1 MTRPASNGSII
12 GATQDP
18 TPTSAGGIWTL
29 PAQLEL
35 QKQGKWIAPGYNIS
49 RSLRFNSADSSY
61 LSRTPAIVG
70 NRKTWTW
77 SGWVKRSALDVGDV
91 TLFGTGTAINNANFN
106 IFVFR
111 GNTLTLSA
119 ANVEY
124 FVSSSVYRDVS
135 AWYHIV
141 LSVDTTQATTANRL
155 RLYVNG
161 EQVTLSTGSFPAQ
174 NTDLALNNNTLQ
186 TIGATDEVGSL
197 NRKFNGYLTEIHFV
211 DGQALDPSYFGV
223 VDTLTGVWRP
233 KQVEDMNYG
242 TNGFY
247 LPFSDNSDVTATT
260 LGRDFSGNGNNWTPS
275 GSPGFSVAAGANNDS
290 LVDTPTPYGT
300 DTGAGG
306 EVRGNYATFNPTA
319 VSGMGLATLANGNLN
334 ASGDGTLFKGSVSTI
349 AMSTGKWY
357 WETTIVGGGNTYG
370 PGIVASTSLASAIG
384 GSYGYTDA
392 SDAWMR
398 SSNGVVYSGGA
409 GVVTGLS
416 TFTTDDVISIA
427 VDFDAGKLWFAKNGT
442 WDSSGNP
449 ATGANPTITFSPGGK
464 SFYAMVQGW
473 VYAPYT
479 WTMALNAGQ
488 RPFAYTAP
496 SGFKALVTTNL
507 PEPTVVQGD
516 DYFNTVLF
524 TGNSSGASVTG
535 VGFQPDFVWMKCRS
549 TGRNH
554 ELLDAVRGGSSTLF
568 SNLTNQE
575 ATQQRISSFNSDGF
589 TYTIDS
595 NSANSGDT
603 YAAWNWKA
611 GDANVDLSGGANI
624 SNGTVGNATV
634 RANTTSGFSIVSTTN
649 TTRNGSVMTIP
660 HGLNSA
666 PDFILC
672 KSRDADNIWTAY
684 NSAVANDG
692 LLGGTSGTD
701 AWIYSIYSS
710 VGSSTFGHADNSN
723 TQSTGEELIFY
734 CFAEVEGFSKFGSYT
749 GNGSAD
755 GPFVYTGFRPAF
767 VMFKITSG
775 VDSWVIYD
783 SVRNTYNVVNN
794 HLYPSTSGAEYAATS
809 TFFVDFVS
817 NGFKV
822 RGASDLLNGSGSTYI
837 YMAFATSPF
846 KFALAR

>member
-61 LSRTPAIVG
+61 LIRTPAIVG

-306 EVRGNYATFNPTA
+306 EVRGNYATWNPLIKFGSSTSF
-319 VSGMGLATLANGNLN
+319 SGTYSNGNLDIATGGN
-334 ASGDGTLFKGSVSTI
+334 STEFAGTI
-349 AMSTGKWY
+349 ALFDGCY
-357 WETTIVGGGNTYG
+357 WEVTPTSIDPDRSYI
-370 PGIVASTSLASAIG
+370 GIVATQSNLFFSNSNIG
-384 GSYGYTDA
+384 YNGTYNVLY
-392 SDAWMR
+392 
-398 SSNGVVYSGGA
+398 SSNGDIYVNTSSGTNISSSFA
-409 GVVTGLS
+409 SWTNN
-416 TFTTDDVISIA
+416 DVISVA
-427 VDFDAGKLWFAKNGT
+427 FKDVKFTLLR
-442 WDSSGNP
+442 
-449 ATGANPTITFSPGGK
+449 
-464 SFYAMVQGW
+464 MV
-473 VYAPYT
+473 
-479 WTMALNAGQ
+479 
-488 RPFAYTAP
+488 
-496 SGFKALVTTNL
+496 
-507 PEPTVVQGD
+507 
-516 DYFNTVLF
+516 
-524 TGNSSGASVTG
+524 
-535 VGFQPDFVWMKCRS
+535 
-549 TGRNH
+549 
-554 ELLDAVRGGSSTLF
+554 
-568 SNLTNQE
+568 
-575 ATQQRISSFNSDGF
+575 
-589 TYTIDS
+589 
-595 NSANSGDT
+595 
-603 YAAWNWKA
+603 
-611 GDANVDLSGGANI
+611 
-624 SNGTVGNATV
+624 
-634 RANTTSGFSIVSTTN
+634 
-649 TTRNGSVMTIP
+649 
-660 HGLNSA
+660 HGLTLV
-666 PDFILC
+666 FLLL
-672 KSRDADNIWTAY
+672 
-684 NSAVANDG
+684 VLG
-692 LLGGTSGTD
+692 L
-701 AWIYSIYSS
+701 
-710 VGSSTFGHADNSN
+710 
-723 TQSTGEELIFY
+723 
-734 CFAEVEGFSKFGSYT
+734 
-749 GNGSAD
+749 
-755 GPFVYTGFRPAF
+755 
-767 VMFKITSG
+767 
-775 VDSWVIYD
+775 
-783 SVRNTYNVVNN
+783 
-794 HLYPSTSGAEYAATS
+794 
-809 TFFVDFVS
+809 
-817 NGFKV
+817 
-822 RGASDLLNGSGSTYI
+822 
-837 YMAFATSPF
+837 
-846 KFALAR
+846 

>member
-1 MTRPASNGSII
+1 MADLTAMLQAAA
-12 GATQDP
+12 GAAVQP
-18 TPTSAGGIWTL
+18 S
-29 PAQLEL
+29 
-35 QKQGKWIAPGYNIS
+35 GYQIS

-77 SGWVKRSALDVGDV
+77 SGWVKRS
-91 TLFGTGTAINNANFN
+91 
-106 IFVFR
+106 
-111 GNTLTLSA
+111 
-119 ANVEY
+119 
-124 FVSSSVYRDVS
+124 
-135 AWYHIV
+135 
-141 LSVDTTQATTANRL
+141 ANRL

-524 TGNSSGASVTG
+524 TGTGAAGNAVTG
-535 VGFQPDFVWMKCRS
+535 VGFAPDWVWLKSKSQPYSHTLYDVLRGRANALLSDGTSGDVASAAGNDFV
-549 TGRNH
+549 
-554 ELLDAVRGGSSTLF
+554 
-568 SNLTNQE
+568 
-575 ATQQRISSFNSDGF
+575 SFDSDGF
-589 TYTIDS
+589 TVGTFENFNTPNNVLS
-595 NSANSGDT
+595 NPV
-603 YAAWNWKA
+603 AWCWKA
-611 GDANVDLSGGANI
+611 GVSNVINVLMRLWGMG
-624 SNGTVGNATV
+624 
-634 RANTTSGFSIVSTTN
+634 
-649 TTRNGSVMTIP
+649 
-660 HGLNSA
+660 
-666 PDFILC
+666 
-672 KSRDADNIWTAY
+672 
-684 NSAVANDG
+684 
-692 LLGGTSGTD
+692 
-701 AWIYSIYSS
+701 
-710 VGSSTFGHADNSN
+710 
-723 TQSTGEELIFY
+723 
-734 CFAEVEGFSKFGSYT
+734 
-749 GNGSAD
+749 
-755 GPFVYTGFRPAF
+755 
-767 VMFKITSG
+767 
-775 VDSWVIYD
+775 WVF
-783 SVRNTYNVVNN
+783 N
-794 HLYPSTSGAEYAATS
+794 HLWS
-809 TFFVDFVS
+809 
-817 NGFKV
+817 
-822 RGASDLLNGSGSTYI
+822 
-837 YMAFATSPF
+837 
-846 KFALAR
+846 

>member
-77 SGWVKRSALDVGDV
+77 SGWVKRSSLDVGDV

-290 LVDTPTPYGT
+290 LVDTPTQYGT

-524 TGNSSGASVTG
+524 TGEQEYTTNDLTSFDSSGFTVST
-535 VGFQPDFVWMKCRS
+535 VGGTRTETNANGQPYV
-549 TGRNH
+549 
-554 ELLDAVRGGSSTLF
+554 
-568 SNLTNQE
+568 
-575 ATQQRISSFNSDGF
+575 
-589 TYTIDS
+589 
-595 NSANSGDT
+595 
-603 YAAWNWKA
+603 AWNWKA
-611 GDANVDLSGGANI
+611 NGAGV
-624 SNGTVGNATV
+624 SNTDGTIPGTVTV
-634 RANTTSGFSIVSTTN
+634 SANTTAGISIVTYTGNGTAGATVGHGLGVTPAMVIIKSRSLTGTTPNANWVVWHQSISQAIQTSTTIVLN
-649 TTRNGSVMTIP
+649 SYTGAIYLNFTFGLSSYSIDAQINGSTQ
-660 HGLNSA
+660 
-666 PDFILC
+666 
-672 KSRDADNIWTAY
+672 TY
-684 NSAVANDG
+684 VA
-692 LLGGTSGTD
+692 
-701 AWIYSIYSS
+701 
-710 VGSSTFGHADNSN
+710 
-723 TQSTGEELIFY
+723 Y

-749 GNGSAD
+749 GNGSDD
-755 GPFVYTGFRPAF
+755 GPFVYLGFKPSFLIIKRADASSNSWLMYDGTRNINNLTNNKLSANF
-767 VMFKITSG
+767 SDEENNAANSG
-775 VDSWVIYD
+775 GAIY
-783 SVRNTYNVVNN
+783 
-794 HLYPSTSGAEYAATS
+794 GI
-809 TFFVDFVS
+809 DFLS
-817 NGFKV
+817 NGFKSV
-822 RGASDLLNGSGSTYI
+822 TQTGSNQNASGSTYI
-837 YMAFATSPF
+837 YAAFAENPF
-846 KFALAR
+846 KYSLAR